1 MLQVKKPCGL
11 RYSVDVDGGIRVK
24 SGDSATEVSKELLTW
39 QQFYRERTSY
49 RDEDY
54 RRSSTQR
61 KKNTGNFGPN
71 ILLALLIF

>member
-49 RDEDY
+49 QDLQTIFNP
-54 RRSSTQR
+54 TQ
-61 KKNTGNFGPN
+61 KNTGNFGPN